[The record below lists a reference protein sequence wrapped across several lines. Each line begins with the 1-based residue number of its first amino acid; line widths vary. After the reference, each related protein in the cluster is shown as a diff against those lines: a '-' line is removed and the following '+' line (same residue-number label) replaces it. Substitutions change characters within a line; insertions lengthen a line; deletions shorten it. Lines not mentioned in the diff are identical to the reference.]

1 MLKIF
6 IEEAQGLGKRQ
17 RPLWLS
23 RAAVRL
29 GVPLFHYEPEY
40 AMVSDPCLNL
50 ASRSP

>member
-23 RAAVRL
+23 RAAVPYR
-29 GVPLFHYEPEY
+29 GV
-40 AMVSDPCLNL
+40 
-50 ASRSP
+50 